1 MNLRQMEF
9 ALAVA
14 EESSFTRAAQRCHT
28 VQSALSHQIARL
40 ERELGATLF
49 ERTSRQVRLT
59 AAGEAFVRQARLTLD
74 TARRIPDEV
83 AAASGQVR
91 GSLAVGSITSLTA
104 IDAVALLASFHV
116 KYAHVNIR
124 LNLGDSEHLLNDV
137 RERRLDVAFLGL
149 RHGESVQGVDHL
161 LLAQERLV
169 AVLPPAHPM
178 SGHKRLTLQML
189 VDQPLVDFP
198 SGSSAR
204 RQTDGAFGALGL
216 SHQIRF
222 EVEHMALIEQFVS
235 YGLAIGLVPE
245 PIAAT
250 FKGVVSIP
258 VQNAPKRVLYAVWSK
273 TPMPAALAFVALLR
287 EEFVKI
293 GGKH

>member
-1 MNLRQMEF
+1 MEF

-40 ERELGATLF
+40 ESELGATLF
-49 ERTSRQVRLT
+49 ERTSRQVRVT
-59 AAGEAFVRQARLTLD
+59 AAGEAFVRQARLTLE

-104 IDAVALLASFHV
+104 IDAVALLASFHA
-116 KYAHVNIR
+116 KYDHVNIR
-124 LNLGDSEHLLNDV
+124 LNLGDSEQLLNDV

-149 RHGESVQGVDHL
+149 RHGERVQGVEHL
-161 LLAQERLV
+161 ILAQEKLV
-169 AVLPPAHPM
+169 AVLPPAHPLA
-178 SGHKRLTLQML
+178 GRKKLTLQL
-189 VDQPLVDFP
+189 LADQPLVDFP

-204 RQTDGAFGALGL
+204 RQTDGAFGAAGL
-216 SHQIRF
+216 NHQIRF
-222 EVEHMALIEQFVS
+222 EVEHMALIEKFVS
-235 YGLAIGLVPE
+235 NGLAIGLVPE

-273 TPMPAALAFVALLR
+273 TPMPAAVAFVTLLR
-287 EEFVKI
+287 EAFIKI